1 MWCKNNNLI
10 KMSGAAVVSLN
21 CKSYKR
27 QFTGHYVTQYGAII
41 EPFDRS
47 MREGGVAESETR

>member
-1 MWCKNNNLI
+1 
-10 KMSGAAVVSLN
+10 MSGAAVVSLN